1 MIYHEKNNIIKKE
14 SYFFDNIHSKY
25 VNLLKNFNNYY
36 KNKLDNK
43 KSKYYYGYKITLP
56 A

>member
-14 SYFFDNIHSKY
+14 SYFFDNHFKY
-25 VNLLKNFNNYY
+25 VNLLENFNNYY